1 MAGTGQFTTSVQ
13 LGLRISLDSYDKGAV
28 ITKYAVV
35 KALFFDKKSK
45 EVVVDSVTNVI
56 IANKL
61 ICSYTLTPQLTDNSK
76 YSVCVLYANHNW
88 GWSRNEYSYVL
99 NSDKSIAEFELV
111 NDGTTSIAKI
121 STFSS
126 IFKQGETVRV
136 YDMNGILVRTLAASP
151 DLWSNLLSTLPSG
164 VFVLKSSSQT
174 IKFRK

>member
-1 MAGTGQFTTSVQ
+1 M
-13 LGLRISLDSYDKGAV
+13 
-28 ITKYAVV
+28 
-35 KALFFDKKSK
+35 
-45 EVVVDSVTNVI
+45 
-56 IANKL
+56 